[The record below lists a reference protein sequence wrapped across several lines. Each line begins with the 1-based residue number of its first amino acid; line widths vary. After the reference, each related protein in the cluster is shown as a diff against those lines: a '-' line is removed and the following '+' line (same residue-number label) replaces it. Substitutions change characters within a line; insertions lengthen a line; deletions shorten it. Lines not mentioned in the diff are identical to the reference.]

1 MERLRIGLIGCGTVG
16 GQVYKILKRKR
27 RNLYWKTGILFEAVK
42 VCDKAKRKRKE
53 LKIPSSLFT
62 TDPHQI
68 TNDPHIDII
77 VELIGGT
84 EEAFEYLCEAI
95 KKGKSVVTANKA
107 LLSEKGRIIFDLCE
121 ENRVYIGFEASV
133 AGSIPIIKTIRESFI
148 GNNFSKLFGIL
159 NGTTNFILSK
169 MTHLDIDFNQ
179 ALKIAKEK
187 GYAEAEPYFD
197 ISGLDSA
204 HKLSILTKLA
214 FNKSVSWRNIY
225 TEGINRIEKM
235 DVEFARELGYRIKL
249 LGIAK
254 KDRNILELR
263 VHPVLLPA
271 THLLSLVEDVYNAI
285 YIEGDLTGK
294 SLLYGKGAGGK
305 PAASAV
311 ISDLVEIGMKLKMKN
326 YGNMKFIEDSKLELL
341 PFDEIKTKYYFRF
354 TAVDKPGVLAKI
366 AKVLGEKNISIASVI
381 QKKESPQKAV
391 PIVMLTH
398 PSKEKNVSEALKIID
413 KLDII
418 KKPTIKIRVEEEDG
432 NI

>member
-27 RNLYWKTGILFEAVK
+27 RNLYWKTGILFEVVK
-42 VCDKAKRKRKE
+42 VCDKAKKRRKE

-62 TDPHQI
+62 TDPHQV
-68 TNDPHIDII
+68 TNDPNIDII

-107 LLSEKGRIIFDLCE
+107 LLSEKGRTIFDLCE

-148 GNNFSKLFGIL
+148 GNNFSKLLGIL

-225 TEGINRIEKM
+225 TEGIDRIEKM
-235 DVEFARELGYRIKL
+235 DVEFARELGYRVKL

-285 YIEGDLTGK
+285 YIEGDLIGN

-326 YGNMKFIEDSKLELL
+326 YGNMKFREDSTLELL

-391 PIVMLTH
+391 PIVTVSYTHLT
-398 PSKEKNVSEALKIID
+398 L
-413 KLDII
+413 
-418 KKPTIKIRVEEEDG
+418 PT
-432 NI
+432 N